1 MVRTVI
7 IGCGGDRGCN
17 APTAAPLRD
26 PGSEPV
32 GPEPLYCRWLRFFT
46 ILLGAACA
54 LHTLRVAR
62 DLRRCELDYRRWG

>member
-1 MVRTVI
+1 MFRTVI
-7 IGCGGDRGCN
+7 IDRGGDLVVLLL
-17 APTAAPLRD
+17 LRLLQD

-32 GPEPLYCRWLRFFT
+32 GPEPLYCRWPRFFT

-54 LHTLRVAR
+54 LRTLRVAR

>member
-7 IGCGGDRGCN
+7 IGRGCDRGCI
-17 APTAAPLRD
+17 APTAAPLR
-26 PGSEPV
+26 PRLGARRTRAFI
-32 GPEPLYCRWLRFFT
+32 LLLAALFT

-54 LHTLRVAR
+54 LRTLRVAR